1 MRERFGSWLFMIL
14 ALVLNLVLVPAR
26 SQQLTYLPLQRPGQ
40 ASVAVDAANQTA
52 YIIDFGKDAS
62 GTEIMLDGKPLL
74 DRLDELH
81 VERLVVSCSHPHSDH
96 MGGIRALFQNANLF
110 FKDTAKTQ
118 PRFKSVRFIDDGV
131 AQPLHSIFRTVLKD
145 NPAIDVTYASAR
157 SKNAFEPVSAST
169 DAVFVENIP
178 YRRDMAAGV
187 HGAAVVTKITL
198 EGKYTILDFDDAESG
213 AIERVVAVLQ
223 KRGVQKID
231 AFVVP
236 HHGSRYHDI
245 EPIFALNPKSAII
258 TVNPENRY
266 GHPAPEILLKLLDK
280 LRPENVVFTGSM
292 GGVVLDGSGIK
303 SAQYTA
309 ADPVSYE
316 LFVAQSRVRA
326 KKLGRGEDE
335 LALYAAIESRM
346 RGDRPPDTPPAPAR
360 VLLNPHP
367 PSGSGG
373 ATRAS
378 AADSI
383 ASDLVNNGTM
393 HTSKF
398 DVGRIRNGGASTHEL
413 AASSRLPGISVGSR
427 NRRRIAAVRN
437 PAADS
442 AGETSAILAKLT
454 AGYLPGQ
461 EPLSDQPVK
470 VDYQYV
476 EGVADGLVAARTL
489 EPAEAAG
496 VVTAM
501 RERMLPKGGM
511 VFLDGGKLFPVG
523 PAGQLSGGTLDVCGA
538 QYCIT
543 PAGDGAVS
551 YILPFAPSSLF
562 AEVWDKVVRKKI
574 QAFYLSI
581 NPTKRFLKASSEGLL
596 SIPSDKLHFGT
607 GNVPLEF
614 NYNEVVTAG
623 DINHSPIGDILWKA
637 DVAFKSASLGMNV
650 FTGAR
655 FAAVPVS
662 LARLDR
668 SDLTEYETDAKDR
681 WCRLYWTSGSQR
693 VLVDPTA
700 HKVRFDGEAV
710 VARSEPMILRNGRL
724 EEYPS
729 GTWCSAPKVVA
740 QRLQRAANDGTG
752 STDLLQLR
760 KVAQMQNFAKWAFEN
775 DLKPSAAF
783 QKSIDGQKELV
794 TSSVVPTWTSG
805 IRAKNTVYVEAEK
818 RWSSNPWSLG
828 LHVSTGDVAT
838 LLCVTKYY
846 MIRRARDFEAAGL
859 KKKNGTWVYHESDK
873 PFFAKWIDRVAGDI
887 ATCANGMVVVSALDP
902 ESADE
907 PMASDGG
914 IAPPTF
920 HIQPVH
926 VHGGVLLGSDK
937 EARKARWLKE
947 GRITLPDGRLIL
959 RRDGNELHFWAFDET
974 HPTLTSTG
982 QHATVSNGK
991 LADIEA
997 FEGRMR
1003 VLVETTPGTIVREE
1017 ARIGA
1022 IPNHFGGAEWM
1033 QVRDGDGALI
1043 AKKAAWF
1050 CDDARHDSVCVAD
1063 LDLGGF
1069 GKIIAAGQLKP
1080 GILVEPLKPNLWLI
1094 DIDAEDI
1101 RKTLD
1106 DQRDVTPETDTA
1118 GRFALIGQYADWGF
1132 QKDADDLQSKLLAS
1146 FDSED
1151 FILTREYNPG
1161 SLNELGAKL
1170 SLGLLDV
1177 VSLPGMTP
1185 AEFLNTLQIVEK
1197 VAAALPPRYSAPVWQ
1212 RLADG
1217 AEARSEELVRGVH
1230 AAKFNKM
1237 RDRYIAQALRTNAL
1251 KNGAHNPWAM
1261 NEEQSA
1267 APSETSGSSSL
1278 PGARAVAP
1286 ARPIFP

>member
-1 MRERFGSWLFMIL
+1 MRDRFGSWLFWVFAL
-14 ALVLNLVLVPAR
+14 ALNLVPVPAR

-40 ASVAVDAANQTA
+40 ASVAVDAAKQTA

-62 GTEIMLDGKPLL
+62 GTEIILDGKPLL
-74 DRLDELH
+74 DRLAELR

-110 FKDTAKTQ
+110 FKDEAKTQ

-145 NPAIDVTYASAR
+145 NPAIEVTYASAR

-169 DAVFVENIP
+169 DAVFVENVP
-178 YRRDMAAGV
+178 YRRNMAAGV

-198 EGKYTILDFDDAESG
+198 EGKYTILDFDDAESV
-213 AIERVVAVLQ
+213 AIERVVAALQ
-223 KRGVQKID
+223 KRGVKEID

-266 GHPAPEILLKLLDK
+266 GHPAPEILLKLMDK
-280 LRPENVVFTGSM
+280 LRPENVVFTGST
-292 GGVVLDGSGIK
+292 GGVVLDGAGIR

-309 ADPVSYE
+309 ADPASYE

-326 KKLGRGEDE
+326 KKLGHGEDE
-335 LALYAAIESRM
+335 LALYDAIESRM
-346 RGDRPPDTPPAPAR
+346 RGDRPPDTPPEPAR
-360 VLLNPHP
+360 VPLEPQP
-367 PSGSGG
+367 PSGGGG

-393 HTSKF
+393 LTSKF
-398 DVGRIRNGGASTHEL
+398 DVGRIRNGGASAREL
-413 AASSRLPGISVGSR
+413 AASRLPGVPAGSR

-437 PAADS
+437 PAANP
-442 AGETSAILAKLT
+442 APETPTVLAKLT

-461 EPLSDQPVK
+461 EPLADHPVK

-476 EGVADGLVAARTL
+476 EGIADGLVATQTL

-496 VVTAM
+496 VITAM
-501 RERMLPKGGM
+501 RERVLPKGGM

-543 PAGDGAVS
+543 PAGDAAVS

-574 QAFYLSI
+574 QSFYLSI
-581 NPTKRFLKASSEGLL
+581 NPTKRFLQASSEGLL

-607 GNVPLEF
+607 GNAPSEAD
-614 NYNEVVTAG
+614 YNEVVTAG
-623 DINHSPIGDILWKA
+623 DIDHSPIGDILWKG

-655 FAAVPVS
+655 SAAAPVS

-668 SDLTEYETDAKDR
+668 SDLTEYETEAKDR

-700 HKVRFDGEAV
+700 HKVRFEGEAI
-710 VARSEPMILRNGRL
+710 VARSEPMLLRNGRL
-724 EEYPS
+724 EEFPS

-760 KVAQMQNFAKWAFEN
+760 KVALMQSFAKWASEN
-775 DLKPSAAF
+775 DLKPSPAF
-783 QKSIDGQKELV
+783 QKSIDQQKKLV
-794 TSSVVPTWTSG
+794 ANSAVPTWTSG
-805 IRAKNTVYVEAEK
+805 IRAKNAVYVEAEK
-818 RWSSNPWSLG
+818 RWSANPWTLG

-838 LLCVTKYY
+838 LLCVTEYY
-846 MIRRARDFEAAGL
+846 ITRRARDFKAAGL
-859 KKKNGTWVYHESDK
+859 KKENDTWVYHESDK
-873 PFFAKWIDRVAGDI
+873 PFFAKWIDRVAADI
-887 ATCANGMVVVSALDP
+887 ATCANGTVVASTLDP
-902 ESADE
+902 ESKEE

-920 HIQPVH
+920 HIQPVD

-937 EARKARWLKE
+937 EARRARWLKE

-959 RRDGNELHFWAFDET
+959 RRDGDEIHFWAFDDE

-982 QHATVSNGK
+982 QHVTFSSGK
-991 LADIEA
+991 LAEIEA

-1017 ARIGA
+1017 VRIGA
-1022 IPNHFGGAEWM
+1022 ITNHFGGAEWI

-1050 CDDARHDSVCVAD
+1050 CDDARHDAVCVAD
-1063 LDLGGF
+1063 LDLRGF
-1069 GKIIAAGQLKP
+1069 GKIIAAGQSKP
-1080 GILVEPLKPNLWLI
+1080 GILVELVKPNLWLI

-1106 DQRDVTPETDTA
+1106 TQRDATPETDIA

-1132 QKDADDLQSKLLAS
+1132 QKDADDLQKKLLAA

-1161 SLNELGAKL
+1161 TLNELGVKV
-1170 SLGLLDV
+1170 SLGLLDADPLRV
-1177 VSLPGMTP
+1177 MTP

-1197 VAAALPPRYSAPVWQ
+1197 FATSLLPRYSAPVWQ
-1212 RLADG
+1212 RLSDA
-1217 AEARSEELVRGVH
+1217 AEARSEELAGGVH
-1230 AAKFNKM
+1230 AAKFKKM
-1237 RDRYIAQALRTNAL
+1237 RDRYIVQALRTNAL
-1251 KNGAHNPWAM
+1251 KNGAYNPWATPAS
-1261 NEEQSA
+1261 EEQSA
-1267 APSETSGSSSL
+1267 ASSK
-1278 PGARAVAP
+1278 AR
-1286 ARPIFP
+1286 